1 MNRENVPMTKT
12 RFKRVYSLDVA
23 KANHTSSEEDGL
35 QKWCEST
42 ISFCRYDV
50 TNYCCA
56 LCVIVLFTI
65 GAYALA
71 VVAMYRKVSDDNLC
85 KVDYRG
91 AMNEVTQ
98 REFFDLLHLYG
109 GKHQMQPPTGV
120 ECDQCASDT
129 IPMRPIWIAPSDVCI
144 LQPTL
149 SQTNFP
155 CDENALYDHVKIC
168 VSSDIVKR
176 LWNAPA
182 CRDAADTSLPQL
194 GYDGVLRCAL
204 PTSPATT
211 SSKND
216 GKGYN
221 LIGPVL
227 FNIGLD
233 TNGATTTALGLSNLH
248 SLRFRLSKIDV
259 TGSVLQSDPGD
270 SYSSSPGQAITMNDL
285 HSHWYC
291 YLGRPVIASGA
302 IVGEQNR
309 LFYAGR
315 DLYQTSQSDI
325 INYPLIRNA
334 DEIWL
339 GDPTAGMQNY
349 MYGCMDKSALVTQQ
363 ELSNITLHASTGYW
377 NRQAHIY
384 SESPGP
390 SANLETLR
398 LESNKLYD
406 STAIFMLTMYNVPHT
421 GGDDGN
427 SDAAW
432 PAFWMLGVPN
442 PNSWLSQ
449 AAQRNWISLGSTWPF
464 LGSGEVDFFETAG
477 CMHSGRDGTCDDHKH
492 RFVTLHAPSTCK
504 AKGTLNK
511 IPWVLGTCVAGEWCD
526 CQFGLSIPKGQ
537 RCVTGEYDSTCASA
551 QYNGCGMTIPMG
563 TDASWK
569 TQPYTYLFGFFRT
582 NCDHTSPTKPL
593 MVYPTPS
600 NMSTLSCGVVTTI
613 SYKASP
619 GLPDSVASWITR
631 LDESQSQQNLYT
643 DNHGHLKIA
652 GMDAIYQLL
661 VTLGNSLNLQYSK
674 TMYKDCEGV
683 FPSMRPIINTAVCGQ
698 WGGRTLVQ
706 RDQCSSDVFKELKL
720 TTQDLGKAPS

>member
-1 MNRENVPMTKT
+1 MKT
-12 RFKRVYSLDVA
+12 HFKPVYSLDVA
-23 KANHTSSEEDGL
+23 KKNDTSSEEDGL

-50 TNYCCA
+50 TYYCCA
-56 LCVIVLFTI
+56 LCIIVFFTI

-71 VVAMYRKVSDDNLC
+71 VVAMYLKVSDDNLC

-91 AMNEVTQ
+91 VMNEVTQ
-98 REFFDLLHLYG
+98 REFFDLLNLYSI
-109 GKHQMQPPTGV
+109 KDQMQAPTGV

-129 IPMRPIWIAPSDVCI
+129 IPMIPIWIAPSDVCK
-144 LQPTL
+144 LQPSL
-149 SQTNFP
+149 FQTNFP
-155 CDENALYDHVKIC
+155 CTENHLYDHVKIC
-168 VSSDIVKR
+168 VTYNVVKQ
-176 LWNAPA
+176 LWNDGG
-182 CRDAADTSLPQL
+182 CRNGADLSLPQL

-204 PTSPATT
+204 STTTVTTT
-211 SSKND
+211 STNS

-227 FNIGLD
+227 FNVGLD
-233 TNGATTTALGLSNLH
+233 TNGSTTTALGLSNLH
-248 SLRFRLSKIDV
+248 SLRFSLSKIDV
-259 TGSVLQSDPGD
+259 NGSVLKSEARDN
-270 SYSSSPGQAITMNDL
+270 YSSSDGQPITMNDL
-285 HSHWYC
+285 HSNWYC
-291 YLGRPVIASGA
+291 YLGRPVLTEGA

-315 DLYQTSQSDI
+315 DLYQTSTSDI
-325 INYPLIRNA
+325 INYPLLRNA
-334 DEIWL
+334 DDMWL
-339 GDPTAGMQNY
+339 GDPTDGMQNY

-363 ELSNITLHASTGYW
+363 ESSNITLHASTGYW
-377 NRQAHIY
+377 NRGKKTYANL
-384 SESPGP
+384 PGP

-406 STAIFMLTMYNVPHT
+406 SNAIFMLTMHNVPHT
-421 GGDDGN
+421 GGTDGAN
-427 SDAAW
+427 DAAW

-477 CMHSGRDGTCDDHKH
+477 CMNSGRDGTCDDHKN

-511 IPWVLGTCVAGEWCD
+511 IKRGLGTCEAGEWCD
-526 CQFGLSIPKGQ
+526 CQFGLPTTRGEA
-537 RCVTGEYDSTCASA
+537 CMTGKYSQECNDA
-551 QYNGCGMTIPMG
+551 QYNGCGMKIPMG

-582 NCDHTSPTKPL
+582 NCDYTSPTNPL
-593 MVYPTPS
+593 MVYPTPI

-613 SYKASP
+613 SYKASS
-619 GLPDSVASWITR
+619 GLPDSVALWITR
-631 LDESQSQQNLYT
+631 LDDSQSKTNSYT
-643 DNHGHLKIA
+643 DNRGQLTIA
-652 GMDAIYQLL
+652 GMDAIYNQLSDNT
-661 VTLGNSLNLQYSK
+661 TLLNVQYSR
-674 TMYKDCEGV
+674 TNYKDCEGV

-698 WGGRTLVQ
+698 WGGRTLKQ
-706 RDQCSSDVFKELKL
+706 RDSCKTAVLKELEL
-720 TTQDLGKAPS
+720 TSDELGKPPT